1 MNYKLL
7 FLQRN
12 CKSTTPEPQLKSF
25 LHINFLCAIQ
35 NTTGF
40 VTILIAQLNTNESL
54 VIQPF
59 NLLEHSH
66 NIAKSPRLIYSL
78 HGINHIRIKLQCC
91 YLWQVTTQVYWF
103 QSISVR
109 IYTQNNYILWVFT
122 TAVHLLIVFSLTFNV
137 TMAAN
142 SPTDDD
148 ILVNLLLEMFNCLKL
163 SWTFLMSFSG
173 HCIKW
178 QNALILA
185 VNFHFTNN
193 LRDVKSPQR

>member
-54 VIQPF
+54 VKQPF

-66 NIAKSPRLIYSL
+66 NIAKSPRLLHSL

-91 YLWQVTTQVYWF
+91 YYGKLKHK
-103 QSISVR
+103 SIDFKALMYAVIPQKIIFYEYSLQL
-109 IYTQNNYILWVFT
+109 YTY
-122 TAVHLLIVFSLTFNV
+122 
-137 TMAAN
+137 
-142 SPTDDD
+142 
-148 ILVNLLLEMFNCLKL
+148 
-163 SWTFLMSFSG
+163 
-173 HCIKW
+173 
-178 QNALILA
+178 
-185 VNFHFTNN
+185 
-193 LRDVKSPQR
+193 